1 MFTLLVVTLSMS
13 SSGTYTGDPFTYG
26 NRNVAVHNVRALRVS
41 CACISTDSCT
51 TRCSIRVIPTC
62 IFHCPCTRVYTNTNT
77 HAHMHLHIST
87 PPPTAQVG
95 AYENDRVLEAQKSMR
110 RGAPICMVEG
120 GYYARDRSS
129 VAPTTRPSSAAS
141 TVSGS
146 GLFRA
151 TSTAP
156 GRYRRRK
163 APDSFAATADMSHFQ
178 VRDAWPMA

>member
-1 MFTLLVVTLSMS
+1 MLHTHTH
-13 SSGTYTGDPFTYG
+13 THT
-26 NRNVAVHNVRALRVS
+26 H
-41 CACISTDSCT
+41 
-51 TRCSIRVIPTC
+51 
-62 IFHCPCTRVYTNTNT
+62 VY
-77 HAHMHLHIST
+77 IST

-110 RGAPICMVEG
+110 RGAPVCMVEG
-120 GYYARDRSS
+120 GYYTRDRSS

-141 TVSGS
+141 TVSGA

-178 VRDAWPMA
+178 VRDAWMMA